1 MLGACWAP
9 TPSRDRQQWRT
20 EGLGLTAAFGIA
32 GRLDSDGLR
41 IGGGIFR
48 ASRRSFAYRRRY
60 RGRGR
65 RNMGAARVR
74 RLAAR
79 KKSDHSVGAVSD
91 LMPLNS
97 NVVLSGP
104 ENVFVLYCPS
114 YLPRQQAPKEIARRD
129 CLREQS
135 NVFYRGVKEEVFLSA
150 SRPLFWRRVVFYMA
164 LEAGSGAAHLC
175 GPPQYRELVSG
186 AEHVAVPT

>member
-1 MLGACWAP
+1 MARSLSQDSKTVTMPPRHIYNYKREG
-9 TPSRDRQQWRT
+9 TP
-20 EGLGLTAAFGIA
+20 LV
-32 GRLDSDGLR
+32 GRLLGTNAKPRSTAMAYRRFRPNRRFRNSGASRLR
-41 IGGGIFR
+41 RSSYRRRNFR

-97 NVVLSGP
+97 NVVLRGRKTCSS
-104 ENVFVLYCPS
+104 F
-114 YLPRQQAPKEIARRD
+114 IARRI
-129 CLREQS
+129 CHVSRHRRRL
-135 NVFYRGVKEEVFLSA
+135 RGVTVCGAVECFLQGCEGGG
-150 SRPLFWRRVVFYMA
+150 V
-164 LEAGSGAAHLC
+164 
-175 GPPQYRELVSG
+175 LVC
-186 AEHVAVPT
+186 V